1 MFLRKTQFQSVSPNL
16 KKFDAVIPDR
26 AAQSEATTQRLISFL
41 WVLCA
46 MLSLNADA
54 VPAGELHMTKSS
66 IRESPTPSE
75 LNESFGSIL
84 SQFERSHTAKA
95 AEGLREGT
103 VVSVSADSVFVDIGF
118 KTEGVLLLSEFS
130 NDSAV
135 KPGDK
140 LQVTI
145 KGRDPDGYYQ
155 LTRSKAAR
163 PADWAAL
170 ERAFADKTT
179 IVGTVTGV
187 VKGGLSVDVG
197 VRAFMPASRSGV
209 RDAAEMERL
218 VEHEIRC
225 RIVKLDAAD
234 EDVVV
239 DRRIVVEEEEQTV
252 KDRRYS
258 ELRAGDTVS
267 GTVRSLID
275 YGAFVDVGVVDAL
288 LHVSDISWGRID
300 KPADVLS
307 VGQLVEA
314 RVLKIDPEKRHIS
327 IGMKQL
333 QRHPWDSVLDK
344 YKVGD
349 RVRGTV
355 TRVTDFGAF
364 VELEPGV
371 EGLIHVSEMSWV
383 KKVRKPSDLVKPGE
397 TVEAV
402 ILGINVG
409 EKRISLGLKQ
419 TLGDPWADA
428 AQKFP
433 AGSVV
438 EGPIVSLTK
447 FGAFVQIAEG
457 IEGMIHVSDISAEK
471 RINHPQDALKVGQ
484 SVKTQVLELDTAR
497 RRLKLGIKQLVPTSI
512 DEYLAEHQPGDVV
525 SGRIVEVVGDSA
537 LTELGEG
544 ILATCRMAE
553 RAGQEPS
560 GTKQPDRATVDIK
573 SLSSMLAARWK
584 AGAVAESSKPQEVRA
599 GQVRSFRITKL
610 NSVAKKIEVELS

>member
-1 MFLRKTQFQSVSPNL
+1 MSNPGNPENEPI
-16 KKFDAVIPDR
+16 AEP
-26 AAQSEATTQRLISFL
+26 ATESSATESTE
-41 WVLCA
+41 
-46 MLSLNADA
+46 SNA
-54 VPAGELHMTKSS
+54 S
-66 IRESPTPSE
+66 
-75 LNESFGSIL
+75 NESFKDIL
-84 SQFERSHTAKA
+84 SQFEQTHSHRSG
-95 AEGLREGT
+95 EGGRQLSGT
-103 VVSVSADSVFVDIGF
+103 VVAVSPEFVFVDIGY
-118 KTEGVLLLSEFS
+118 KTEGVLPAALFADAKESVE
-130 NDSAV
+130 
-135 KPGDK
+135 PGTR
-140 LQVTI
+140 LQVSV
-145 KGRDPDGYYQ
+145 KGRNEEGYYELSRLRVEQ
-155 LTRSKAAR
+155 PK
-163 PADWAAL
+163 DWTAL
-170 ERAFADKTT
+170 ERAFADKTV

-187 VKGGLSVDVG
+187 VKGGLRVDVG

-275 YGAFVDVGVVDAL
+275 YGACVDVGVVDAL

-355 TRVTDFGAF
+355 IRVTDFGAF
-364 VELEPGV
+364 VEVEPGV

-402 ILGINVG
+402 VLGLNVT
-409 EKRISLGLKQ
+409 ERKMSLGLKQ
-419 TLGDPWADA
+419 ALGDPWADA
-428 AQKFP
+428 AQKITV
-433 AGSVV
+433 GSVV
-438 EGPIVSLTK
+438 EGPIVSITK
-447 FGAFVQIAEG
+447 FGAFVQI
-457 IEGMIHVSDISAEK
+457 
-471 RINHPQDALKVGQ
+471 
-484 SVKTQVLELDTAR
+484 
-497 RRLKLGIKQLVPTSI
+497 
-512 DEYLAEHQPGDVV
+512 
-525 SGRIVEVVGDSA
+525 
-537 LTELGEG
+537 
-544 ILATCRMAE
+544 
-553 RAGQEPS
+553 
-560 GTKQPDRATVDIK
+560 
-573 SLSSMLAARWK
+573 
-584 AGAVAESSKPQEVRA
+584 
-599 GQVRSFRITKL
+599 
-610 NSVAKKIEVELS
+610 

>member
-41 WVLCA
+41 RVLCA

-54 VPAGELHMTKSS
+54 SPAGELHMTKSS

-75 LNESFGSIL
+75 LNESFESIL

-118 KTEGVLLLSEFS
+118 KTEGVLPLSEFQ

-145 KGRDPDGYYQ
+145 KGRDPEGYYQ

-163 PADWAAL
+163 PTDWAAL

-209 RDAAEMERL
+209 RDAAELEKL
-218 VEHEIRC
+218 VEQEIHC
-225 RIVKLDAAD
+225 RIIKLDAAD

-239 DRRIVVEEEEQTV
+239 DRRIVAEEEEQTV

-258 ELRAGDTVS
+258 ELKEGDAVS
-267 GTVRSLID
+267 GTVRSLTD

-307 VGQLVEA
+307 VGQQIEA
-314 RVLKIDPEKRHIS
+314 KVLKIDPEKRRIS

-333 QRHPWDSVLDK
+333 QPHPWDSVLSK

-355 TRVTDFGAF
+355 TPVTDFGAF

-383 KKVRKPSDLVKPGE
+383 KKVRKPRDLVKPGE

-419 TLGDPWADA
+419 ALGDPWADA

-433 AGSVV
+433 VGSVV
-438 EGPIVSLTK
+438 EGPVVSLTK
-447 FGAFVQIAEG
+447 FGAFVQVAEG
-457 IEGMIHVSDISAEK
+457 VEGMIHVSDISAEK
-471 RINHPQDALKVGQ
+471 RINHPQDVLKTGI
-484 SVKTQVLELDTAR
+484 SVKAQVLEIDTEK
-497 RRLKLGIKQLVPTSI
+497 RRLKLGVKQLVPTSI
-512 DEYLAEHQPGDVV
+512 DEYLAEHQPGDAV
-525 SGRIVEVVGDSA
+525 SGRIVEVVGDAA
-537 LTELGEG
+537 LIELGEG
-544 ILATCRMAE
+544 IRATCIIVE
-553 RAGQEPS
+553 RARREHS
-560 GTKQPDRATVDIK
+560 GAEQPGGAKPNLK

-584 AGAVAESSKPQEVRA
+584 AGAVAESSQPEQVRA
-599 GQVRSFRITKL
+599 GQVRSCRITKL
-610 NSVAKKIEVELS
+610 DRAAKMIEVELV

>member
-26 AAQSEATTQRLISFL
+26 AAQSEATRQHLISFL

-54 VPAGELHMTKSS
+54 LPAGELHMTKSS

-209 RDAAEMERL
+209 RDAAELEKL
-218 VEHEIRC
+218 VEQEIHC
-225 RIVKLDAAD
+225 RIIKLDAAD

-258 ELRAGDTVS
+258 ELKEGETVS
-267 GTVRSLID
+267 GAVRSLTD
-275 YGAFVDVGVVDAL
+275 YGAFVDIGGVDAL
-288 LHVSDISWGRID
+288 LHVGDISWSRVN

-307 VGQLVEA
+307 VGQQIDA
-314 RVLKIDPEKRHIS
+314 RVLKIDREKRRIS

-333 QRHPWDSVLDK
+333 QPHPWESVPGK
-344 YKVGD
+344 YKIGD

-397 TVEAV
+397 TVEVV
-402 ILGINVG
+402 ILGVNAG
-409 EKRISLGLKQ
+409 EQRMSLGLKQ
-419 TLGDPWADA
+419 ALGDPWVDV
-428 AQKFP
+428 AQMFP
-433 AGSVV
+433 VGSAVD
-438 EGPIVSLTK
+438 GPVVSLTK
-447 FGAFVQIAEG
+447 FGAFVQVAEG
-457 IEGMIHVSDISAEK
+457 IEGMVHVSDISAEK
-471 RINHPQDALKVGQ
+471 RINHPQDVLKVGQ
-484 SVKTQVLELDTAR
+484 SVKAQVLELDTEKH
-497 RRLKLGIKQLVPTSI
+497 RLKLGIKQLVPNSI
-512 DEYLAEHQPGDVV
+512 DEFLAEHKPGDLV
-525 SGRIVEVVGDSA
+525 SGRVVEVAGDCVLA
-537 LTELGEG
+537 ELGEG
-544 ILATCRMAE
+544 IRATCRIAKPA
-553 RAGQEPS
+553 RQEHPES
-560 GTKQPDRATVDIK
+560 EQPGADKPDVK

-584 AGAVAESSKPQEVRA
+584 AGSVAESSTAQEVRA
-599 GQVRSFRITKL
+599 GQVRGFRITTL
-610 NSVAKKIEVELS
+610 DPTAKKIEVEFV